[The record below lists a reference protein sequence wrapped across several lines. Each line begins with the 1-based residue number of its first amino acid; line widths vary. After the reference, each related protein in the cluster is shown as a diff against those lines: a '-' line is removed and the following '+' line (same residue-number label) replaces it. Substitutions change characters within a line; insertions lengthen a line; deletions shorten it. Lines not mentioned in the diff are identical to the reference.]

1 MADPDTSEAPANE
14 TQAARAAHLART
26 ETLYASFK
34 EGVKTIFGAILIALF
49 LRSFGYEPFNIPS
62 ESMLPRL
69 RVGDYLFVSKWPYG
83 YSRYSF
89 PLGLPLFDGRIL
101 GGEPQRGE
109 IVVFKTPADNR
120 TDFIKR
126 VIGLPGDLVQMK
138 DGVLHINGAPVA
150 KQRVDDLVLPV
161 TPNTDCPGGFTRPS
175 FRAVGADG
183 RPICRYP
190 RFRETLP
197 GGVSYYVLDQVS
209 GSTGD
214 DTGVYV
220 VPQGHYFMMGDNRD
234 DSADSRYAV
243 AQDGIGFVPYENLV
257 GRASLMFFST
267 DGSAELLK
275 PWTWFGAI
283 RWERVGKTF
292 NA

>member
-1 MADPDTSEAPANE
+1 MAEPEGSEAPMNE
-14 TQAARAAHLART
+14 TQAARAAHIART

-49 LRSFGYEPFNIPS
+49 VRSFAYEPFNIPS

-83 YSRYSF
+83 YSRYSL
-89 PLGLPLFDGRIL
+89 PLGLPLFDGRLL
-101 GGEPQRGE
+101 GGAPERGE

-126 VIGLPGDLVQMK
+126 VIGLPGDVVQMK
-138 DGVLHINGAPVA
+138 GGVLHINGAPVRRERIA
-150 KQRVDDLVLPV
+150 DLVAPV
-161 TPNTDCPGGFTRPS
+161 TPNSDCPGGFGRPS
-175 FRAVGADG
+175 FRTTAADG
-183 RPICRYP
+183 RLFCRYP
-190 RFRETLP
+190 RYRETLP
-197 GGVSYYVLDQVS
+197 GGTSYNVIDQVQ

-243 AQDGIGFVPYENLV
+243 SQDGIGFVPYENLV

-275 PWTWFGAI
+275 PWTWFSAI
-283 RWERVGKTF
+283 RWERLGKTF
-292 NA
+292 SA

>member
-1 MADPDTSEAPANE
+1 MTDPEATDAPAPD
-14 TQAARAAHLART
+14 TQAAREVHLART

-34 EGVKTIFGAILIALF
+34 EGVKTIFGAILIALV

-83 YSRYSF
+83 YSRYSL

-101 GGEPQRGE
+101 GGEPTRGE

-138 DGVLHINGAPVA
+138 GGVLHINGTAVV
-150 KQRVDDLVLPV
+150 KQRVADLVVPV
-161 TPNTDCPGGFTRPS
+161 TPNSDCVGSFTRPS
-175 FRAVGADG
+175 FRAISASGEAV
-183 RPICRYP
+183 CRYP
-190 RFRETLP
+190 RYRETLP
-197 GGVSYYVLDQVS
+197 GGVSYFVLDQVA

-220 VPQGHYFMMGDNRD
+220 VPQRHYFMMGDNRD

-267 DGSAELLK
+267 DGSAEIVK
-275 PWTWFGAI
+275 PWTWFSAI

-292 NA
+292 SE

>member
-1 MADPDTSEAPANE
+1 MNEPEQPHAP
-14 TQAARAAHLART
+14 TGTDDARSAHIART
-26 ETLYASFK
+26 ESLYASFT
-34 EGVKTIFGAILIALF
+34 EGVKTIFGAILIALV
-49 LRSFGYEPFNIPS
+49 LRSFAYEPFNIPS

-69 RVGDYLFVSKWPYG
+69 MVGDYLFVSKWPYG

-89 PLGLPLFDGRIL
+89 PLGLPLFDGRVFD
-101 GGEPQRGE
+101 GEPQRGE

-138 DGVLHINGAPVA
+138 RGVLHLNGQAVR
-150 KQRVDDLVLPV
+150 KERVTDLVVPV
-161 TPNTDCPGGFTRPS
+161 TPNTDCTGSFTRPS
-175 FRAVGADG
+175 FRAVDAEG
-183 RPICRYP
+183 RAVCHYP
-190 RFRETLP
+190 RYRETLP
-197 GGVSYYVLDQVS
+197 NGASYLVLDQVAD
-209 GSTGD
+209 GPGD

-234 DSADSRYAV
+234 DSADSRYPV
-243 AQDGIGFVPYENLV
+243 SQDGIGFVPSENLV

-275 PWTWFGAI
+275 PWTWISAI
-283 RWERVGKTF
+283 RWERLGRTF
-292 NA
+292 GA

>member
-1 MADPDTSEAPANE
+1 MTDPEATDAPATD

-26 ETLYASFK
+26 AALYASFK
-34 EGVKTIFGAILIALF
+34 EGVKTIAGAILIALL

-83 YSRYSF
+83 YSRYSL
-89 PLGLPLFDGRIL
+89 PLGLPLFNGRLL
-101 GGEPQRGE
+101 GGEPARGE
-109 IVVFKTPADNR
+109 IAVFKTPADNR

-138 DGVLHINGAPVA
+138 NGVLHINGVPVP
-150 KQRVDDLVLPV
+150 KRRVSDVIVPV
-161 TPNTDCPGGFTRPS
+161 TPNTDCPGGRARPS
-175 FRAVGADG
+175 FRAATVSGQAV
-183 RPICRYP
+183 CRYP

-197 GGVSYYVLDQVS
+197 GGVSYFVLDQVS

-220 VPQGHYFMMGDNRD
+220 VPQRHYFMMGDNRD

-243 AQDGIGFVPYENLV
+243 SQDGIGFVPYENLV

-267 DGSAELLK
+267 DGSAAILR
-275 PWTWFGAI
+275 PWTWFAAI
-283 RWERVGKTF
+283 RWERLGKTF
-292 NA
+292 SA

>member
-1 MADPDTSEAPANE
+1 MTDPEATDAPATDTE
-14 TQAARAAHLART
+14 AAREAHVART
-26 ETLYASFK
+26 ETLYATFK
-34 EGVKTIFGAILIALF
+34 EGVKTIFGAIVIALL
-49 LRSFGYEPFNIPS
+49 LRSFAYEPFNIPS

-89 PLGLPLFDGRIL
+89 PLGLPFFDGRVL
-101 GGEPQRGE
+101 GGEPRRGE

-126 VIGLPGDLVQMK
+126 VIGLPGDLIQMK
-138 DGVLHINGAPVA
+138 GGVLHINGAPVVKA
-150 KQRVDDLVLPV
+150 RIADLVLPV
-161 TPNTDCPGGFTRPS
+161 TPNTDCPGTFTRPS
-175 FRAVGADG
+175 FRATAANGQPV
-183 RPICRYP
+183 CRYP
-190 RFRETLP
+190 RYRETLP
-197 GGVSYYVLDQVS
+197 GGVSYNVLDQVAR
-209 GSTGD
+209 STGD

-220 VPQGHYFMMGDNRD
+220 VPQRHYFMMGDNRD

-275 PWTWFGAI
+275 PWTWFSAI
-283 RWERVGKTF
+283 RWERVGQTF
-292 NA
+292 GA

>member
-1 MADPDTSEAPANE
+1 MKEPEVSDAPVSDV
-14 TQAARAAHLART
+14 QAARAAHIART
-26 ETLYASFK
+26 ETLYASFR

-83 YSRYSF
+83 YSRYSL

-101 GGEPQRGE
+101 GGTPARGE

-126 VIGLPGDLVQMK
+126 VIGLPGDLIQMK
-138 DGVLHINGAPVA
+138 GGVLHINGEAVRRERVA
-150 KQRVDDLVLPV
+150 NLQLPV
-161 TPNTDCPGGFTRPS
+161 TPNTDCLGGIGRRS
-175 FRAVGADG
+175 FRAVAENGQ
-183 RPICRYP
+183 PVCRYP

-197 GGVSYYVLDQVS
+197 GGTSYYVLDQVN
-209 GSTGD
+209 GSSGD

-243 AQDGIGFVPYENLV
+243 SQDGIGFVPYENLV

-267 DGSAELLK
+267 DGSAELVK
-275 PWTWFGAI
+275 PWTWFSAI
-283 RWERVGKTF
+283 RWERLGRTF
-292 NA
+292 SA

>member
-1 MADPDTSEAPANE
+1 MTEPKVSNAPLNE
-14 TQAARAAHLART
+14 TEAARAAHLART

-49 LRSFGYEPFNIPS
+49 VRSFAYEPFNIPS

-83 YSRYSF
+83 FSRYSL
-89 PLGLPLFDGRIL
+89 PLGLPLFDGRLL

-126 VIGLPGDLVQMK
+126 VIGLPGDLIQMK
-138 DGVLHINGAPVA
+138 GGVLHINGAAVK
-150 KQRVDDLVLPV
+150 KQRIGDLVIPV
-161 TPNTDCPGGFTRPS
+161 TPNTDCMGGFTRPS
-175 FRAVGADG
+175 FRSVSASGQAV
-183 RPICRYP
+183 CRYP
-190 RFRETLP
+190 QYRETLP
-197 GGVSYYVLDQVS
+197 GGTSYAVLDQVT

-214 DTGVYV
+214 DTGIYV

-243 AQDGIGFVPYENLV
+243 SQDGIGFVPYENLV

-267 DGSAELLK
+267 DGSAKLLN
-275 PWTWFGAI
+275 PVSWFSAI
-283 RWERVGKTF
+283 RWERIGKTF
-292 NA
+292 SA

>member
-1 MADPDTSEAPANE
+1 MSDPEATDAPVPD
-14 TQAARAAHLART
+14 TQAAREAHLART

-34 EGVKTIFGAILIALF
+34 EGVKTIFGAILIALL

-101 GGEPQRGE
+101 GGEPARGE

-126 VIGLPGDLVQMK
+126 VIGLPGDLIQMK
-138 DGVLHINGAPVA
+138 GGVLHINGTPIEKERVA
-150 KQRVDDLVLPV
+150 DLTLPV
-161 TPNTDCPGGFTRPS
+161 TPNTDCLGGFTRPS
-175 FRAVGADG
+175 FRAVTATGQAV
-183 RPICRYP
+183 CRYA
-190 RFRETLP
+190 RYRETLP
-197 GGVSYYVLDQVS
+197 GGVSYFVLDQVK

-257 GRASLMFFST
+257 GRASVMFFST

-275 PWTWFGAI
+275 PWTWFSGI
-283 RWERVGKTF
+283 RWERIGKTF
-292 NA
+292 SA

>member
-1 MADPDTSEAPANE
+1 MKEPEVSDAPMSE
-14 TQAARAAHLART
+14 TQAARAAHIART
-26 ETLYASFK
+26 EALYASFK
-34 EGVKTIFGAILIALF
+34 EGAKTIFGAILIALF

-83 YSRYSF
+83 YSRYSL

-101 GGEPQRGE
+101 DGAPERGE

-126 VIGLPGDLVQMK
+126 VIGLPGDLIQMK
-138 DGVLHINGAPVA
+138 GGVLHINGAPVRKERA
-150 KQRVDDLVLPV
+150 GDLVAPV
-161 TPNTDCPGGFTRPS
+161 TPNSDCLGGFARPS
-175 FRAVGADG
+175 FRAATETGQPV
-183 RPICRYP
+183 CRYP

-197 GGVSYYVLDQVS
+197 GGTSYYVLDQVT
-209 GSTGD
+209 GSSGD

-234 DSADSRYAV
+234 DSADSRFSV
-243 AQDGIGFVPYENLV
+243 AQDGIGFVPHENLI

-267 DGSAELLK
+267 DGSAELIK
-275 PWTWFGAI
+275 PWTWFSAI
-283 RWERVGKTF
+283 RWERVGRTF
-292 NA
+292 SA